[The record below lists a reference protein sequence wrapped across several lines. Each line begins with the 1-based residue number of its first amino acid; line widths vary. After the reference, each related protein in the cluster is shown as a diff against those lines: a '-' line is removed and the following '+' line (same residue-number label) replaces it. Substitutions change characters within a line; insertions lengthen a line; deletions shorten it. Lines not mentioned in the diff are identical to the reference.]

1 MIKWYIIKFYFNYN
15 LLLKMWIILG
25 IFLTIKKIWNLINF
39 IVNTKIKYRYTMYN
53 MLKNDGNTKCKFA
66 EDPAYIINFYLF
78 V

>member
-1 MIKWYIIKFYFNYN
+1 
-15 LLLKMWIILG
+15 
-25 IFLTIKKIWNLINF
+25 
-39 IVNTKIKYRYTMYN
+39 MYN